1 MQAFGLN
8 QLPWLDEPFQRF
20 LNELMNG
27 HSAHAQLL
35 TIDTALGGHTFAHEM
50 AHAAMCTH
58 LTPVGACG
66 HCKSCLLF
74 QAGTH
79 PDCHII
85 KADGNQ
91 IKVDQIRDLCQKLTV
106 TAQQGGQRV
115 AIIQNCEQFNLAS
128 ANALLKTLEEPGN
141 NILII
146 LQTDVPSR
154 LLATVKSRCQNIAF
168 TTPDKQQVLAWL
180 SSHQLLPQPKNGE
193 KPHDVTWCL
202 SMIGGPL
209 KLAES
214 LSNNHYQQLLQYRV
228 DWANSIKSG
237 HLSGS
242 LTKLTEQQIVD
253 ALNVLYLYLRQYVL
267 KSKELDAL
275 AASNIISL
283 SSKVAQMCQR
293 LATMA
298 SVNAPALCQ
307 DYILEFRQLIHHR
320 Q

>member
-1 MQAFGLN
+1 MQAFGIQ
-8 QLPWLDEPFQRF
+8 QLPWLDAPFERF
-20 LNELMNG
+20 INERQSG
-27 HSAHAQLL
+27 HSAHAQLVS
-35 TIDTALGGHTFAHEM
+35 IDQGLGGHILANEM
-50 AHAAMCTH
+50 AEAAMCTA

-66 HCKSCLLF
+66 QCKSCLLF
-74 QAGTH
+74 KAGTH
-79 PDCHII
+79 PDCHVI
-85 KADGNQ
+85 KADGTI

-115 AIIQNCEQFNLAS
+115 AIILNCEQFNLAS

-154 LLATVKSRCQNIAF
+154 ILATIKSRCQQVAF
-168 TTPDKQQVLAWL
+168 HAPDRKQVYEWL
-180 SSHQLLPQPKNGE
+180 KAHQMLPSVRAGE

-214 LSNNHYQQLLQYRV
+214 LSSQHYQQLIQFRT
-228 DWANSIKSG
+228 DWALSIKSG
-237 HLSGS
+237 HLNGS
-242 LTKLTEQQIVD
+242 LIKVSEHQIVD

-275 AASNIISL
+275 AISNIIGL
-283 SSKVAQMCQR
+283 SSKVAQICQR

-307 DYILEFRQLIHHR
+307 DYILEFRQLIHIK
-320 Q
+320 